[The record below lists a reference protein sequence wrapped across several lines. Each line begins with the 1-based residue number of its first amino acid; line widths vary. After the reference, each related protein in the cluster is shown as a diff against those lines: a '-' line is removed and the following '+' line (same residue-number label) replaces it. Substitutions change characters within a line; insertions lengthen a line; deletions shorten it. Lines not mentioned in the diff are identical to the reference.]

1 MPMWLNASCG
11 TSLMKR
17 ILILLAALGLAA
29 CAPIGDSSVP
39 IPTEII
45 QAPQPSAARTLV
57 IVLPGR
63 HDEGRGANERGMAQA
78 IQEAW
83 PRADV
88 LLASAAFAYYRDGKL
103 VERLHYDVVAPA
115 QRDGY
120 RRIWLAGASM
130 GGMGAMLYERAHPG
144 TLAGVVLFA
153 PFLGDKA
160 LLEEIRSAGGVRQ
173 WDPGPLPPE
182 VNARNYQR
190 QVWKHIRE
198 HSGTGRLWLAC
209 GSDDYLMSGA
219 RLLATTL
226 PEGRFVEMPG
236 GHDWRTWS
244 RIGKTVFSHIRT
256 LEPDTL

>member
-1 MPMWLNASCG
+1 MR
-11 TSLMKR
+11 R
-17 ILILLAALGLAA
+17 ILIPLAAVGLAA

-39 IPTEII
+39 IASEII
-45 QAPQPSAARTLV
+45 RAPQPSAVRTLV

-63 HDEGRGANERGMAQA
+63 HDEGRGENERGMARA

-88 LLASAAFAYYRDGKL
+88 LLASATFAYYRDGKL
-103 VERLHYDVVAPA
+103 VERLHEDIVAPA

-130 GGMGAMLYERAHPG
+130 GGMGAMLYDRAHPD

-160 LLEEIRSAGGVRQ
+160 LLEEIRSAGGVQQ
-173 WDPGPLPPE
+173 WNPGPLPSQ
-182 VNARNYQR
+182 VDARNYQR
-190 QVWKHIRE
+190 QIWKHIRE
-198 HSGTGRLWLAC
+198 HPALAGRVWLAC
-209 GSDDYLMSGA
+209 GSDDFLLSGA

-226 PEGRFVEMPG
+226 PDGRFVEMPG

-244 RIGKTVFSHIRT
+244 RIGKTVFSQIRT

>member
-1 MPMWLNASCG
+1 ME
-11 TSLMKR
+11 R

-29 CAPIGDSSVP
+29 CAPIGDSRVSIP
-39 IPTEII
+39 IEIVR
-45 QAPQPSAARTLV
+45 APQPSAMRTLV

-63 HDEGRGANERGMAQA
+63 HDEGRGENERGMARA

-83 PRADV
+83 PGADV
-88 LLASAAFAYYRDGKL
+88 LLAAATFAYYRDGKL
-103 VERLHYDVVAPA
+103 VERLHDDIVAPA
-115 QRDGY
+115 QREGY

-130 GGMGAMLYERAHPG
+130 GGMGAMLYERAHPA

-160 LLEEIRSAGGVRQ
+160 LLEEIRSAGGVQQ
-173 WDPGPLPPE
+173 WDPGPLPSQ
-182 VNARNYQR
+182 VDGRNYQR
-190 QVWKHIRE
+190 QVWKHIRD
-198 HSGTGRLWLAC
+198 SAPGSRVWLAC
-209 GSDDYLMSGA
+209 GSDDYLLSGA

-226 PEGRFVEMPG
+226 PDGRFVEMPG

-244 RIGKTVFSHIRT
+244 RMGKTVFSQIRT

>member
-1 MPMWLNASCG
+1 VRADRRLERADPERDPA
-11 TSLMKR
+11 R
-17 ILILLAALGLAA
+17 AAAFG
-29 CAPIGDSSVP
+29 G
-39 IPTEII
+39 
-45 QAPQPSAARTLV
+45 RTLV

-63 HDEGRGANERGMAQA
+63 HDEGRGENERGMARA

-83 PRADV
+83 PSADV
-88 LLASAAFAYYRDGKL
+88 LLASATFAYYRDGRL
-103 VERLHYDVVAPA
+103 VQRLHEDIVAPA

-130 GGMGAMLYERAHPG
+130 GGMGAMLYAARHPD

-160 LLEEIRSAGGVRQ
+160 LLEEIAAPAAYSAGSRDLAAAGRFDQ
-173 WDPGPLPPE
+173 LSATGLE
-182 VNARNYQR
+182 V
-190 QVWKHIRE
+190 
-198 HSGTGRLWLAC
+198 HSRTACAGGRVWLAC
-209 GSDDYLMSGA
+209 GSDDYLLSGA

-226 PEGRFVEMPG
+226 PDGRFVEMPG

-244 RIGKTVFSHIRT
+244 RIGKTVFSQIRT

>member
-1 MPMWLNASCG
+1 
-11 TSLMKR
+11 MKR

-120 RRIWLAGASM
+120 RRIW
-130 GGMGAMLYERAHPG
+130 
-144 TLAGVVLFA
+144 LAGVVLFA

>member
-1 MPMWLNASCG
+1 MRC
-11 TSLMKR
+11 

-29 CAPIGDSSVP
+29 CAPIGDSSLP
-39 IPTEII
+39 IASEII
-45 QAPQPSAARTLV
+45 PAPQSSAIRTLV

-63 HDEGRGANERGMAQA
+63 HDEGRGENEHGMAHA

-88 LLASAAFAYYRDGKL
+88 LLASATFAYYRDGKL
-103 VERLHYDVVAPA
+103 VERLHEDIVAPA

-130 GGMGAMLYERAHPG
+130 GGLGAMLYDRVHPG
-144 TLAGVVLFA
+144 MLAGVVLFA
-153 PFLGDKA
+153 PFLGDQA
-160 LLEEIRSAGGVRQ
+160 LLDEIRTAGGVRQ

-198 HSGTGRLWLAC
+198 HAALTGRVWLAC
-209 GSDDYLMSGA
+209 GSDDFLLSGS
-219 RLLATTL
+219 RLLATAL
-226 PEGRFVEMPG
+226 PDGQFVEMPG

-244 RIGKTVFSHIRT
+244 RIGKTVFSQIRT